1 MSDPNVIYTKKDI
14 KEIEKIASFYNNYKL
29 ITFGDSKSMITEK
42 TNLKKVMTDLVNVIA
57 PSILK
62 IADNNNPDTPVGLL
76 LATLVTDNF
85 INEKKFIEVQ
95 LNLKELKKLANLLNM
110 DKRLQA
116 ILGILV

>member
-1 MSDPNVIYTKKDI
+1 MSDQNVIYTKKDI
-14 KEIEKIASFYNNYKL
+14 KEIEKIADFYNNYK
-29 ITFGDSKSMITEK
+29 IFPFGDTKYKIHEQ
-42 TNLKKVMTDLVNVIA
+42 TNLKKIMTDLVNVVA

-85 INEKKFIEVQ
+85 IKEKKFIEVQ
-95 LNLKELKKLANLLNM
+95 LNLKELKKLAKLLDM

-116 ILGILV
+116 ILSVLV

>member
-14 KEIEKIASFYNNYKL
+14 KEIQKIADFYNNYKV
-29 ITFGDSKSMITEK
+29 IPFKDSNSML
-42 TNLKKVMTDLVNVIA
+42 NHKKEMTKIMEDLVNVVA

-110 DKRLQA
+110 DKRLQV

>member
-1 MSDPNVIYTKKDI
+1 MLTHKK
-14 KEIEKIASFYNNYKL
+14 EL
-29 ITFGDSKSMITEK
+29 
-42 TNLKKVMTDLVNVIA
+42 TNIMKDLVNVVA

-76 LATLVTDNF
+76 LTTLVTDNF

-95 LNLKELKKLANLLNM
+95 LNLKELKKLANSLDM

-116 ILGILV
+116 ILGVLV